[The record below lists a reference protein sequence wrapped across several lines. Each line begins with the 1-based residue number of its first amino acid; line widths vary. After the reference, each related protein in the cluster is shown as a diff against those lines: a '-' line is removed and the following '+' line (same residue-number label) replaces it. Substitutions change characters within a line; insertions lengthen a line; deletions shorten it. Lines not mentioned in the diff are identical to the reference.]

1 MSHSFEKGVCITCGV
16 SRKAAVGFGWACKS
30 TSDDQKHKSSSGR
43 RKGRKRKSD
52 SINGHCF
59 VNDICQDCGVTR
71 NAAVSFGWQCSNKRK
86 TGQNEQHTMSNNA
99 EDLIHDFAEKC
110 RKKITEFEK
119 TEVRCG
125 LIGPSGSGKSSLINA
140 IAGEK
145 IAAVGVVE
153 TTNEPQPYSH
163 KGITFVDLPG
173 CGTQKW
179 PKESYIR
186 ALDLKDYDCFLL
198 ITAHRFYENDAYLF
212 RELTA
217 MGKPCFVIRNM
228 VDRAI
233 ADGKHDSGHAEKETM
248 RIITEDIQNQLSPN
262 HPDRV
267 YLTSARKPTKY
278 DLNEL
283 LNDISEALDGLK
295 RARFVADMAAYSD
308 DALKKK
314 RKVATER
321 IPLYAGL
328 SAANGLNP
336 IPGLDIAADITVLL
350 KLGHEVAHIY
360 GLTNEQFEYIKRLLG
375 PKAIPSL
382 LAKIAQFAAKYLAKQ
397 GIIMLLKQIA
407 TRATA
412 KQVAKW
418 VPFVGPLIAAGIG
431 WQATFML
438 GEQLVDEAEGLAKE
452 ILDGIIKGSDLPEEE
467 P

>member
-1 MSHSFEKGVCITCGV
+1 
-16 SRKAAVGFGWACKS
+16 
-30 TSDDQKHKSSSGR
+30 
-43 RKGRKRKSD
+43 
-52 SINGHCF
+52 
-59 VNDICQDCGVTR
+59 
-71 NAAVSFGWQCSNKRK
+71 
-86 TGQNEQHTMSNNA
+86 MSNDA

-110 RKKITEFEK
+110 RKKITEFEE

-145 IAAVGVVE
+145 IADVGVVE
-153 TTNEPQPYSH
+153 TTNGPQPFSH
-163 KGITFVDLPG
+163 KGVSFVDLPG
-173 CGTQKW
+173 CGTKKW

-186 ALDLKDYDCFLL
+186 DLALTDYDCFLL

-217 MGKPCFVIRNM
+217 MKKPCFIIRNM

-233 ADGKHDSGHAEKETM
+233 ADGKYDSGHTDVETM
-248 RIITEDIQNQLSPN
+248 RIITEDIQSQLAPN

-267 YLTSARKPTKY
+267 YLTSARKPTRY
-278 DLNEL
+278 DLNRL
-283 LNDISEALDGLK
+283 LNDISEALGGLK
-295 RARFVADMAAYSD
+295 RSRFIADMAAYSD
-308 DALKKK
+308 EALKKK
-314 RKVATER
+314 RKIATER
-321 IPLYAGL
+321 IPSYAGL

-336 IPGLDIAADITVLL
+336 LPGLDLAADITVLV

-360 GLTNEQFEYIKRLLG
+360 GLTNEQFEYIRRLLG

-397 GIIMLLKQIA
+397 GIITLLKQIA
-407 TRATA
+407 TRVTA

-418 VPFVGPLIAAGIG
+418 VPFVGPLFAAGIG

-452 ILDGIIKGSDLPEEE
+452 ILDGIIKGSELLEE
-467 P
+467 

>member
-1 MSHSFEKGVCITCGV
+1 MSTDV
-16 SRKAAVGFGWACKS
+16 
-30 TSDDQKHKSSSGR
+30 
-43 RKGRKRKSD
+43 
-52 SINGHCF
+52 
-59 VNDICQDCGVTR
+59 
-71 NAAVSFGWQCSNKRK
+71 
-86 TGQNEQHTMSNNA
+86 

-153 TTNEPQPYSH
+153 TTNEPQSFTH
-163 KGITFVDLPG
+163 KGITFTDLPG

-179 PKESYIR
+179 PKDSYIR
-186 ALDLKDYDCFLL
+186 SLDLNKYDCFLL
-198 ITAHRFYENDAYLF
+198 ITAHRFYENDAYLY

-233 ADGKHDSGHAEKETM
+233 ADGKHDNDHTEEKTKKL
-248 RIITEDIQNQLSPN
+248 ITEDIQKQLAPN
-262 HPDRV
+262 HPNRV

-278 DLNEL
+278 DLKTL
-283 LNDISEALDGLK
+283 LNDMSETLDGLK
-295 RARFVADMAAYSD
+295 RMRFIADMAAYGD
-308 DALKKK
+308 EALKKK
-314 RKVATER
+314 RKVATDR

-336 IPGLDIAADITVLL
+336 IPGLDVAADITVLL

-382 LAKIAQFAAKYLAKQ
+382 LAKIAQFAAKYLAKE
-397 GIIMLLKQIA
+397 GVLLLLKQIA

-412 KQVAKW
+412 KQVSKW

-438 GEQLVDEAEGLAKE
+438 GEQLVDEAEHLAKD
-452 ILDGIIKGSDLPEEE
+452 ILDGIIKGSDLPDDDL
-467 P
+467 